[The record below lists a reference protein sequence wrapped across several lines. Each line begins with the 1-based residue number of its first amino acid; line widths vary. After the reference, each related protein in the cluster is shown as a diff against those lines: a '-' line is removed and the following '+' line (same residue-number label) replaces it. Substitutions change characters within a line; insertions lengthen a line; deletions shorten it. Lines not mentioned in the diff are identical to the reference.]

1 MIHLPLLS
9 LLAGT
14 FAGAAVCTY
23 AMTPVAMRLA
33 RRLGAVDIP
42 GGRRLHTQPTPRM
55 GGVAIMAGLVF
66 GALAFAATFAAAFG
80 VEGLIETLWRDEI
93 VGFLVPC
100 LLVFLVGVTDDMRG
114 LSPGTRVFVEA
125 LAAAFLI
132 QRGYVIDVVANPMGS
147 PIELGILAYPVTLLW
162 FVAITNAYNLV
173 DGVDGLLA
181 SVGTTA
187 LVGCAAVAVLGGRPA
202 SATLAVALAG
212 ALIGFLRWNWA
223 PARVFL
229 GDSGSLLIGFTV
241 AALSLKVARNPFGT
255 LAFHVPILLSA
266 LPITETLLT
275 LARRYVTGQ
284 PFFVGDRSH
293 IHHVLLNRGKSAA
306 QATLWLAGI
315 SALFA
320 GTAVLS
326 RLWRN
331 DVALGAAL
339 TTTLLAAA
347 GLRWLGYVEL
357 RVLLDRLGHGLTR
370 RRGREL
376 PHLLGMARAGD
387 LVRAARS
394 VSELQGRLREA
405 VETAKLTYLAVEF
418 SPALASALGEQAQV
432 TDARNAVAA
441 QVARRDRPGLW
452 LFSSA
457 EVVAQDESSHA
468 AVCVTIPFS
477 LGGDLGGFFAF
488 HRFVEGP
495 DAMVNDAGLRRYL
508 ADPLRVALGVCL
520 LSPAKVNA

>member
-1 MIHLPLLS
+1 MIELPLLS
-9 LLAGT
+9 LLAGA
-14 FAGAAVCTY
+14 FVGAGICTY
-23 AMTPVAMRLA
+23 AMTPVVMRLA

-42 GGRRLHTQPTPRM
+42 GGRRVHAHPTPRL
-55 GGVAIMAGLVF
+55 GGVAIMAGLVV
-66 GALAFAATFAAAFG
+66 GALAFAATCAAAFG
-80 VEGLIETLWRDEI
+80 VEGLLNTLWRDEI

-100 LLVFLVGVTDDMRG
+100 LLVFLVGVTDDVRG
-114 LSPGTRVFVEA
+114 LSPGARVFVEA
-125 LAAAFLI
+125 LAAAFLM
-132 QRGYVIDVVANPMGS
+132 QRGYVIDVVANPLGP
-147 PIELGILAYPVTLLW
+147 PIALGILAYPVTLLW

-181 SVGTTA
+181 SVATTA

-229 GDSGSLLIGFTV
+229 GDSGSLLIGFTI
-241 AALSLKVARNPFGT
+241 AALSLKVARNPYGT
-255 LAFHVPILLSA
+255 LAFHVPVLLSV

-275 LARRYVTGQ
+275 LARRYVNGQ

-293 IHHVLLNRGKSAA
+293 IHHVLLSRGKSPA

-331 DVALGAAL
+331 DVALGAAV
-339 TTTLLAAA
+339 TTAVLAAA

-370 RRGREL
+370 RRGQEL

-394 VSELQGRLREA
+394 VPELQSRLPEA
-405 VETAKLTYLAVEF
+405 VVTAKLTYLAVEC
-418 SPALASALGEQAQV
+418 SPALATALGEHARF
-432 TDARNAVAA
+432 TDVRNDLAA
-441 QVARRDRPGLW
+441 LVARRDRPGLW
-452 LFSSA
+452 VFSSDA
-457 EVVAQDESSHA
+457 VAAQDEA
-468 AVCVTIPFS
+468 TCPAVCVTIPFS
-477 LGGDLGGFFAF
+477 LGGDLIGFFAF
-488 HRFVEGP
+488 HRFLDGP
-495 DAMVNDAGLRRYL
+495 DATANDAGLRRYL
-508 ADPLRVALGVCL
+508 AEPLRIALGTCL
-520 LSPAKVNA
+520 LSPAKVEA